1 MELELL
7 TLVLL
12 AVAALLAGF
21 IDAIAGGGG
30 LITVP
35 ALLATGMSPTMALAT
50 NKLQSCFG
58 SFSATFYYLRR
69 GLIDWRTMKWAV
81 VCTFIGSML
90 GTLLVQRIDASLLQK
105 ILPFLLAAFALYFLF
120 SPRVGDEDRQRRL
133 GIIPFALLVGTGVG
147 FYDGFFG
154 PGTGSFFALGFI
166 ALAGFNMARATA
178 HTKLLNF
185 TSNFASLLFFM
196 LGGQVVWVVGLSM
209 ALGQFVGARL
219 GSKMVVSKGTR
230 IIKPMLV
237 TVSMVMSVH
246 LLWQQ
251 YPAWFSWLGLAN

>member
-1 MELELL
+1 MELDLL
-7 TLVLL
+7 TLGLL
-12 AVAALLAGF
+12 ALAALLAGF

-35 ALLATGMSPTMALAT
+35 ALLATGMPPTMALAT

-58 SFSATFYYLRR
+58 SFSASFYYLRR
-69 GLIDWRTMKWAV
+69 GLIDWRIMKWAV
-81 VCTFIGSML
+81 ACTFVGSML
-90 GTLLVQRIDASLLQK
+90 GTLLVQRIDASVLEK
-105 ILPFLLAAFALYFLF
+105 VLPFLLAAFALYFLF

-133 GIIPFALLVGTGVG
+133 GIIPFALVVGTGVG

-166 ALAGFNMARATA
+166 ALAGYSMGRATA

-185 TSNFASLLFFM
+185 TSNIASLLFFI
-196 LGGQVVWVVGLSM
+196 LGGQVVWVAGLTM
-209 ALGQFVGARL
+209 AGGQFLGARL
-219 GSKMVVSKGTR
+219 GSNMVVTRGSR
-230 IIKPMLV
+230 IIRPMLV
-237 TVSMVMSVH
+237 TVSLVMSAR

-251 YPAWFSWLGLAN
+251 YPQLFSWIS